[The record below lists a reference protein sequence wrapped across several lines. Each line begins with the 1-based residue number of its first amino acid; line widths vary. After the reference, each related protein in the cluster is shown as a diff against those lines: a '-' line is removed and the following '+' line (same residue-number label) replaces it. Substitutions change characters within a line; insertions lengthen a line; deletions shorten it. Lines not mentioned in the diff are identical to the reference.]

1 MAEGPMRY
9 LESRLRTAEV
19 LLAHYEGDIPFPQH
33 MKAFFRDN
41 RRFGSR
47 DRREVSELCYGFFR
61 LGHALS
67 ALPLRQR
74 IEAGM
79 LIDSATGSFDALAE
93 RHPDFRPEDILPAQG
108 LLSEGLEAASFLRS
122 HLQQPDLFIRIRPGR
137 REDVLRVLNTSGIP
151 YREVSETTLA
161 LPNGT
166 SLDPL
171 GPPDVAYVVQDLSS
185 QRTGDWMPPPEA
197 LPARPLVRDVCA
209 GSGGKSLLAWD
220 RYPGARIEASDTR
233 PSIIANL
240 EARFRTAGV
249 KGFRTSVEDITI
261 TRNRKKAGDRFDLVI
276 VDAPCTGSGTWS
288 RTPWDLLLFDPA
300 SVGQFADLQ
309 RRIAAASA
317 PLVRPGG
324 YLLYITCSAFAAE
337 NEAVSE
343 YIASECGLVHVRSG
357 LLQGHA
363 ERADT
368 MYAALFTSP
377 GG

>member
-19 LLAHYEGDIPFPQH
+19 VLAHYEGDIPFPQH
-33 MKAFFRDN
+33 LKAFFRDN

-47 DRREVSELCYGFFR
+47 DRREVADLCYGFFR

-67 ALPLRQR
+67 ALPLRER

-79 LIDSATGSFDALAE
+79 LIDTATGSFDALAE
-93 RHPDFRPEDILPAQG
+93 RHPDFRPEDILPAHD
-108 LLSEGLEAASFLRS
+108 LLSEGLDGPSFLRS
-122 HLQQPDLFIRIRPGR
+122 HLRQPDLFIRIRPGR
-137 REDVLRVLNTSGIP
+137 RQEVMQALITSGIP
-151 YREVSETTLA
+151 CREVSETALA
-161 LPNGT
+161 LPNGS
-166 SLDPL
+166 SLEAL
-171 GPPDVAYVVQDLSS
+171 GQSDDAYVVQDLSS
-185 QRTGDWMPPPEA
+185 QRTAEWMPAPEA

-209 GSGGKSLLAWD
+209 GSGGKSLLTWD
-220 RYPGARIEASDTR
+220 RYPEARIEASDTR

-249 KGFRTSVEDITI
+249 KGFRTSVEDITD
-261 TRNRKKAGDRFDLVI
+261 TYKRKKDRDRFDFVI

-288 RTPWDLLLFDPA
+288 RSPWDLLLFDPA
-300 SVGQFADLQ
+300 SVAHFADLQ

-317 PLVRPGG
+317 TLVRPGG

-337 NEAVSE
+337 NEAVSAF
-343 YIASECGLVHVRSG
+343 IAAECGLRPVRSG
-357 LLQGHA
+357 LLQGHT

-368 MYAALFTSP
+368 MYAALFTSS

>member
-33 MKAFFRDN
+33 IKAFFRDN

-47 DRREVSELCYGFFR
+47 DRREVANLCYGFFR

-67 ALPLRQR
+67 TLPLRQR

-79 LIDSATGSFDALAE
+79 LIDTADGSFAALAE

-108 LLSEGLEAASFLRS
+108 LLSEGLDGPSFLRS

-137 REDVLRVLNTSGIP
+137 MEEVLRSVTSSGIP

-161 LPNGT
+161 LLNGS
-166 SLDPL
+166 SLDAL
-171 GPPDVAYVVQDLSS
+171 GRPDDAYVVQDLSS
-185 QRTGDWMPPPEA
+185 QRTAEWMPPPEA

-233 PSIIANL
+233 PSIISNL

-249 KGFRTSVEDITI
+249 KGYRTSVEDITA
-261 TRNRKKAGDRFDLVI
+261 TNMRKKDGGRFDLVI

-300 SVGQFADLQ
+300 SVGHYAALQ

-324 YLLYITCSAFAAE
+324 HLLYITCSAFAAE
-337 NEAVSE
+337 NEAVRAF
-343 YIASECGLVHVRSG
+343 IAAECGLVHVRSG
-357 LLQGHA
+357 LLQGHG

-368 MYAALFTSP
+368 MYAALFTSS

>member
-19 LLAHYEGDIPFPQH
+19 VLAHYDGDIPFPQH
-33 MKAFFRDN
+33 LKAFFRDN

-47 DRREVSELCYGFFR
+47 DRREVADLCYGFFR

-79 LIDSATGSFDALAE
+79 LIDTATGSFDALADL
-93 RHPDFRPEDILPAQG
+93 HPDFRPEDILPAHD
-108 LLSEGLEAASFLRS
+108 LLSEGLDGPPFLRS
-122 HLQQPDLFIRIRPGR
+122 HLRQPDLFIRIRPGR
-137 REDVLRVLNTSGIP
+137 RQEVVQSLITSGIP
-151 YREVSETTLA
+151 SREVSESILA
-161 LPNGT
+161 LPNG
-166 SLDPL
+166 SSIEAL
-171 GPPDVAYVVQDLSS
+171 GRPDDAYVVQDLSS
-185 QRTGDWMPPPEA
+185 QRTAEWMPPPEA

-209 GSGGKSLLAWD
+209 GSGGKSIMAWD

-249 KGFRTSVEDITI
+249 KGFRTSVEDITE
-261 TRNRKKAGDRFDLVI
+261 TYKRNMGRGRFDLVI

-300 SVGQFADLQ
+300 SVGHYAALQ
-309 RRIAAASA
+309 RRIASASA
-317 PLVRPGG
+317 SLVRPGG

-337 NEAVSE
+337 NEAVSAF
-343 YIASECGLVHVRSG
+343 IASDCGLRPVRSG